1 MGLQIITN
9 GVIFEL
15 RKRLSKYGERVAMAS
30 LKDISRQCGVS
41 VATVS
46 KALNNHT
53 DISEETRERV
63 RKAAKELGY
72 SPNFSARALK
82 TNRTHGIGVLFVD
95 EARSGLTHDY
105 FAGVLDSFKS
115 TVEEKGYDIT
125 FINCSK
131 KQPNRM
137 TFLEHVRYHGFDGVV
152 IACIDFAAP
161 EVAELV
167 QSDIPVVTIDHVFN
181 NKIAIMSDNI
191 AGMTEL
197 TNYCI
202 DKGHTR
208 IAYIHGEPSTVTTG
222 RLTGFYRAT
231 DKRGITIPDEYV
243 VGCAYRD
250 TVGTYRET
258 KKLLKLK
265 DRPTCI
271 FYPDD
276 FSALGGI
283 NAIREAGLQIPEDIS
298 VAGYDGIKAVTTL
311 EPQLTT
317 IVQATD
323 QIGERA
329 AKKLISLIEKPKTT
343 IIEQVVIPGV
353 LQEGKTIADLNQS

>member
-1 MGLQIITN
+1 
-9 GVIFEL
+9 
-15 RKRLSKYGERVAMAS
+15 MAS

-63 RKAAKELGY
+63 RRVAKELGY

-115 TVEEKGYDIT
+115 TVEERGYDIT
-125 FINCSK
+125 FINCST

-152 IACIDFAAP
+152 IACIDFDAP

-167 QSDIPVVTIDHVFN
+167 QSDIPIVTIDHLFN

-191 AGMTEL
+191 SGMTEL
-197 TNYCI
+197 TNYVI
-202 DKGHTR
+202 DKGHTK
-208 IAYIHGEPSTVTTG
+208 IAYIYGEPSTVTTA

-243 VGCAYRD
+243 AETAYRD
-250 TVGTYRET
+250 TKGTYRET
-258 KKLLKLK
+258 MRLLNMK

-271 FYPDD
+271 LYPDD

-283 NAIREAGLQIPEDIS
+283 NAIREKGLRIPEDIS
-298 VAGYDGIKAVTTL
+298 VAGYDGIKAVITL

-323 QIGERA
+323 QIGEKA
-329 AKKLISLIEKPKTT
+329 AKKLISLIEKPRTT
-343 IIEQVVIPGV
+343 IIEQVIIPGS
-353 LQEGKTIADLNQS
+353 LQEGKTIADLNAVKNSNLKRKA